1 MGVDVLARR
10 DAEVAAR
17 RALRVSAAC
26 SSMEVRCEL
35 LRSTVWALA
44 TPPRTVHVS
53 RVLGSA
59 LPAWQLLTSRSD
71 ASEETL
77 RAELRAALSALEDS
91 GDLIEFGGGYWAS
104 ATCRFVRLPN
114 EAGFILVGGV
124 PTFLLPIEELEY
136 HGPHRHLRQLH
147 PSLAAAVPVEQLQS
161 WARLP
166 GRIALQDWAKELIA
180 SLERQPY
187 TPTSSEPFEFYRPEE
202 ARSGAPQFKRWYE
215 DAGGSNGVM
224 LARRVRLYGAK
235 EYRLVETRSGRVVSA
250 CDLVGIEVRRL
261 MYALDQAASRPV
273 RALYRRSGAGI
284 EWILT
289 SEIPRAE
296 QRVLATLGTLTI
308 PDDRPYQRRWL
319 VVRNEA
325 LARELLEALGVQVG
339 AAVEEEG
346 T

>member
-1 MGVDVLARR
+1 MGIDVLAQH
-10 DAEVAAR
+10 DAGMAAR
-17 RALRVSAAC
+17 RALRLTAAC

-44 TPPRTVHVS
+44 TPPNTVHVS

-59 LPAWQLLTSRSD
+59 MPAWQLLAARPD

-91 GDLIEFGGGYWAS
+91 GDLIDLGKGYWAS
-104 ATCRFVRLPN
+104 ATCRFVRLPKQ
-114 EAGFILVGGV
+114 AGFLLVGGV
-124 PTFLLPIEELEY
+124 PTGLLPLDEVEH
-136 HGPHRHLRQLH
+136 HGPHRHLLRL
-147 PSLAAAVPVEQLQS
+147 PPALAAVPIEELKS

-166 GRIALQDWAKELIA
+166 GRIDLGDWAKELID

-187 TPTSSEPFEFYRPEE
+187 APISSELFEFYRPEE
-202 ARSGAPQFKRWYE
+202 ARSSAPQFKRWSE
-215 DAGGSNGVM
+215 DAGRSNGIL
-224 LARRVRLYGAK
+224 LARRARFSAH
-235 EYRLVETRSGRVVSA
+235 EYRLVEVRSGRIVNA
-250 CDLVGIEVRRL
+250 CELFGIDVRRL
-261 MYALDQAASRPV
+261 MYALDQAAGKPV
-273 RALYRRSGAGI
+273 RALYRRSSAGI

-325 LARELLEALGVQVG
+325 LARELLEALGVRVG
-339 AAVEEEG
+339 AAAQEDG

>member
-1 MGVDVLARR
+1 VGVDVLAWH

-17 RALRVSAAC
+17 RALCLTAAC

-44 TPPRTVHVS
+44 TPPSSVHVS

-59 LPAWQLLTSRSD
+59 LPAWQLLASRPE

-77 RAELRAALSALEDS
+77 RAELRAALSTLEDS
-91 GDLIEFGGGYWAS
+91 GDLIDLGGGYWAS

-114 EAGFILVGGV
+114 QAGFLLVGGI
-124 PTFLLPIEELEY
+124 PTYLLPIEVEY
-136 HGPHRHLRQLH
+136 HGPHRHLLHLH
-147 PSLAAAVPVEQLQS
+147 PSLAAAVPVEQLKS

-166 GRIALQDWAKELIA
+166 GRIALQDWAKELID

-202 ARSGAPQFKRWYE
+202 ARSGAPQFKRWYD
-215 DAGGSNGVM
+215 DAGGSNGVL
-224 LARRVRLYGAK
+224 LARRARLYGAQ
-235 EYRLVETRSGRVVSA
+235 EYRLVEVRGGRIVSA

-261 MYALDQAASRPV
+261 MYALDQVADKPV
-273 RALYRRSGAGI
+273 RALYRRSGAGT

-339 AAVEEEG
+339 AAAEEER